1 MSGWADWIGRSETRS
16 DVITPGLVQRFCAT
30 LDQPLTG
37 EIPQG
42 LHWCL
47 CLPDAPTSELGADG
61 HPAKG
66 GFLPPISLPRR
77 MWASSSIAFDQPLQL
92 GDDISRVST
101 IASIEEKSGK
111 SGDLVF
117 VTVDHQTLVGDRV
130 TISERQNIVY
140 REPAAIAA
148 PAAPVRTSR
157 PDLSG
162 WDWQQTIIP
171 SETMLFRYSAL
182 TFNSHRIHYDRPYVV
197 EEEGYPGLVVQ
208 GPLMATML
216 LNLVA
221 SELDGN
227 RLSRFSFRGQA
238 PAFANRTLH
247 LVGRREGQ
255 NINLAVLGM
264 DGEAIMTAQAAIQE

>member
-1 MSGWADWIGRSETRS
+1 MGGWADWIGRSETRS
-16 DVITPGLVQRFCAT
+16 DVVTPGLVARFCAT
-30 LDQPLTG
+30 LDQPVTG

-66 GFLPPISLPRR
+66 GFLPPIPLPRR
-77 MWASSSIAFDQPLQL
+77 MWASSSVSFDHPLQL
-92 GDDISRVST
+92 GEEITRVST

-117 VTVDHQTLVGDRV
+117 VGIDHQTRVGDRV
-130 TISERQNIVY
+130 AISERQKIVY
-140 REPAAIAA
+140 RQPAASAA
-148 PAAPVRTSR
+148 PAAPTGTSR
-157 PDLSG
+157 PDLSV
-162 WDWQQTIIP
+162 WDWQQDIMP

-182 TFNSHRIHYDRPYVV
+182 TFNSHRIHYDRPYAV

-216 LNLVA
+216 LNLA
-221 SELDGN
+221 ARQLGGN
-227 RLSRFSFRGQA
+227 KLSRFSFRGRA
-238 PAFANRTLH
+238 PAFANRALH
-247 LVGRREGQ
+247 LVGRREGE
-255 NINLAVLGM
+255 NIILAVLGM
-264 DGEAIMTAQAAIQE
+264 DGEAIMTAEAAI